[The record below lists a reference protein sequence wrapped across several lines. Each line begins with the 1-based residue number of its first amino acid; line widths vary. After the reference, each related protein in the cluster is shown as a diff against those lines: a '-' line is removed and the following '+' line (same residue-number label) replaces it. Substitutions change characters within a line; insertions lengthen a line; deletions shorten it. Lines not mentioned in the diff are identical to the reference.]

1 MLGVEEDG
9 LAELAEVADGVGDHG
24 EVFLV
29 AGLEN
34 ALDLV
39 LAGLADKG
47 HAGGLGGDHALDVG
61 VGLAGESGAAG
72 AAEGADPGLREC
84 YVLEALEVGG
94 VAGVGAGEAA
104 LDPLDA
110 KLVELLGD
118 AHLIGDGEG
127 DALHLGAVAEG
138 GVVELDSV
146 GWHGVRRAPRC
157 RAAEDE
163 KSAALRCAAR
173 G

>member
-1 MLGVEEDG
+1 MS
-9 LAELAEVADGVGDHG
+9 ANHG

-29 AGLEN
+29 AGLED

-39 LAGLADKG
+39 LAGLAHKG
-47 HAGGLGGDHALDVG
+47 DAGSLGGDHALDVG
-61 VGLAGESGAAG
+61 VGLAGEAGAAG
-72 AAEGADPGLREC
+72 AAEGAHPGLREG
-84 YVLEALEVGG
+84 YVFELLEVGC

-110 KLVELLGD
+110 ELVELLGD

-138 GVVELDSV
+138 GVVELNSV
-146 GWHGVRRAPRC
+146 CWHGLGERRATLRCARLRTRRAPRC
-157 RAAEDE
+157 AALRAAE
-163 KSAALRCAAR
+163 KGAR
-173 G
+173 FAR